1 MSSAFT
7 NHLKNRKAMKII
19 VLFTC
24 TALLIVNILFSLLLT
39 DYKGVQVLLSNG
51 IIIISGIFTLLIAAL
66 PLKEGFKSSLY
77 VVYPILGFMEI
88 LLSLFSPNKIT
99 DNWVMIVIILM
110 VVFQLIFL
118 FVINVISNKIR

>member
-1 MSSAFT
+1 
-7 NHLKNRKAMKII
+7 MKII

-51 IIIISGIFTLLIAAL
+51 IIIISGIFTLRIAAL